1 MTDDAADVKS
11 RQASHHQQHT
21 RTEPMSDGAAERGD
35 DARKM
40 LHVTVKRPGRETTD
54 QMRLEMVED
63 AASGRVAK
71 DQVRL
76 EMVEDAASGRVA
88 KDQMRLEMVE
98 DAASGRVA
106 KDRIRLE
113 MVEDAASGR
122 VAKDQIRLEMVDDA
136 PSPSSATD
144 PQQPSPSP
152 SLEYYDHLPKSDSIS
167 VSVQQ
172 YAFSFFGFH
181 KLVFTLFQLTFQKNV
196 KCR

>member
-1 MTDDAADVKS
+1 MTDDAADVNS
-11 RQASHHQQHT
+11 RRASHDQQHT

-35 DARKM
+35 DAGKM

-71 DQVRL
+71 DQIRL
-76 EMVEDAASGRVA
+76 KMVEDAAS
-88 KDQMRLEMVE
+88 
-98 DAASGRVA
+98 
-106 KDRIRLE
+106 DR
-113 MVEDAASGR
+113 M
-122 VAKDQIRLEMVDDA
+122 AKDQIRLEMVEDA

>member
-11 RQASHHQQHT
+11 RRASHDQQHT

-63 AASGRVAK
+63 AASGR
-71 DQVRL
+71 
-76 EMVEDAASGRVA
+76 MA

-98 DAASGRVA
+98 
-106 KDRIRLE
+106 
-113 MVEDAASGR
+113 
-122 VAKDQIRLEMVDDA
+122 DA

-172 YAFSFFGFH
+172 YAFSFFGFQ
-181 KLVFTLFQLTFQKNV
+181 KLVFKLFQLTFQK
-196 KCR
+196 KRKMSLAKA

>member
-1 MTDDAADVKS
+1 
-11 RQASHHQQHT
+11 
-21 RTEPMSDGAAERGD
+21 MSDGAAERGD

-54 QMRLEMVED
+54 QM
-63 AASGRVAK
+63 
-71 DQVRL
+71 
-76 EMVEDAASGRVA
+76 
-88 KDQMRLEMVE
+88 
-98 DAASGRVA
+98 
-106 KDRIRLE
+106 RLE

-172 YAFSFFGFH
+172 YAFSFCRIS
-181 KLVFTLFQLTFQKNV
+181 KTRFQAFSTDVSKKKRKMSLAKA
-196 KCR
+196 

>member
-11 RQASHHQQHT
+11 RRASHDQQHT

-76 EMVEDAASGRVA
+76 EMV
-88 KDQMRLEMVE
+88 
-98 DAASGRVA
+98 
-106 KDRIRLE
+106 
-113 MVEDAASGR
+113 
-122 VAKDQIRLEMVDDA
+122 DDA

-172 YAFSFFGFH
+172 YAFSFFGFQ
-181 KLVFTLFQLTFQKNV
+181 KLVFTLFQLTFQK
-196 KCR
+196 KRKMSLAKA

>member
-11 RQASHHQQHT
+11 RRASHDQQHT

-76 EMVEDAASGRVA
+76 EMVEDAASDRVA

-106 KDRIRLE
+106 KDQ
-113 MVEDAASGR
+113 M
-122 VAKDQIRLEMVDDA
+122 RLEMVDDA

-172 YAFSFFGFH
+172 YAFSFFGF
-181 KLVFTLFQLTFQKNV
+181 KNSFS
-196 KCR
+196 RFFN

>member
-11 RQASHHQQHT
+11 TRASHDQQHT

-63 AASGRVAK
+63 AASGR
-71 DQVRL
+71 
-76 EMVEDAASGRVA
+76 MA
-88 KDQMRLEMVE
+88 KDQM
-98 DAASGRVA
+98 
-106 KDRIRLE
+106 RLE

-172 YAFSFFGFH
+172 YAFSFCRIS
-181 KLVFTLFQLTFQKNV
+181 KTRFQAFSTDVSK
-196 KCR
+196 KT